1 MNTHTRL
8 IRQMLILHSIS
19 MLLLLPIQP
28 VFGQRQAPAQR
39 HQHVQESERMH
50 SRRENAGQQH
60 RGGMQWLLSLRESD
74 PDTYQSLQ
82 ELRESDP
89 EAFMERAR
97 EHMLQQRRNALLE
110 RHPAL
115 QDFLEN
121 LPTEEREALE
131 ADLFPFARR
140 ERGRREGIASPH
152 AEPVRRMRGRK
163 IDPAQFD
170 ARTQHFEE
178 ELERAEKR
186 IEHLRE
192 LLKRR
197 RALRAE
203 LIGTE

>member
-1 MNTHTRL
+1 M
-8 IRQMLILHSIS
+8 
-19 MLLLLPIQP
+19 
-28 VFGQRQAPAQR
+28 
-39 HQHVQESERMH
+39 ER
-50 SRRENAGQQH
+50 RRENAGQQN
-60 RGGMQWLLSLRESD
+60 RGGMQWLQSLRTSD
-74 PDTYQSLQ
+74 PETYQSLQ
-82 ELRESDP
+82 ELRKSDP
-89 EAFMERAR
+89 EAFMEQAR

-115 QDFLEN
+115 QKFLDN
-121 LPTEEREALE
+121 LPADEREALE

-140 ERGRREGIASPH
+140 ERGRPESAEPPH
-152 AEPVRRMRGRK
+152 ATPARRMRERK

-197 RALRAE
+197 QALREE
-203 LIGTE
+203 LIGSE